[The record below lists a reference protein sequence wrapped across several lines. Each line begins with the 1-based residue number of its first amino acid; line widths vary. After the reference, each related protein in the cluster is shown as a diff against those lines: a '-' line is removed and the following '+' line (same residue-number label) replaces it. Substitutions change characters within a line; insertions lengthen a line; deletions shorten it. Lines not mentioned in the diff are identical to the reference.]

1 MAMNPLLRSCIATM
15 LASSL
20 ATFPLMGAGEKP
32 LGVVIQADHARL
44 DAAEASKGATIYP
57 GDTFDTDADGA
68 LRLRIGSG
76 QIYLPAS
83 SAATLSSN
91 SNLAHVTLT
100 RGSLTMASLASSQL
114 EVETPAGVLRG
125 ADGQA
130 VTAQATIASPSEV
143 LVSAVKGNLIL
154 DNDGE
159 LHNIPEG
166 KAYRIVIDQD
176 PSPAPVQDNY
186 PQDFHRTKR
195 RRRLAF
201 FLIFAG
207 GVALVAGVAWYELSQ
222 SPYKPK

>member
-1 MAMNPLLRSCIATM
+1 MNPLLRSCIATM

-20 ATFPLMGAGEKP
+20 VTFPLMGAGEKP

-44 DAAEASKGATIYP
+44 DTAEASKGATLYP
-57 GDTFDTDADGA
+57 GDTFDTEADGA

-100 RGSLTMASLASSQL
+100 RGSLTLASSASGQF

-125 ADGQA
+125 AGQA
-130 VTAQATIASPSEV
+130 VTGQATIASPTEV

-159 LHNIPEG
+159 LHTIPEG

-176 PSPAPVQDNY
+176 PG
-186 PQDFHRTKR
+186 TT
-195 RRRLAF
+195 
-201 FLIFAG
+201 
-207 GVALVAGVAWYELSQ
+207 
-222 SPYKPK
+222 